1 MKKLIYLISFLFSF
15 NLSAKEIKPELKN
28 YEIISD
34 ELSKFISKNKYVVE
48 GTVYDFYSKEILS
61 DVDIVAG
68 SKRLKS
74 NKKGVFKIKTNIR
87 NKHLVFS
94 KLNYKETYFE
104 DYEFKGKHHIHVKI
118 YLIHSQYIEEQQF
131 QVKKPV
137 IYFYSYQEQ
146 EINFNFTPHGKLIF
160 SYPKAELQNELSA
173 NTSDL
178 NIAENTYSWKLS
190 LKDNQIIN
198 LADQKKYPYLFWES
212 EQKNVQFKATKN
224 LPSKGDLSGVF
235 TYDGEFVESKNI
247 LSFLDSTLTKLGFNA
262 TEKTD
267 FITFWAP
274 QMQEKSYYFIQFLQ
288 DEGCEQFASY
298 DISPKPNKVNRFY
311 LLYTGVEQINPK
323 IKTKK
328 QNLNPLTRKNFYL
341 VDWGGIE
348 LKEENLRF

>member
-15 NLSAKEIKPELKN
+15 NLSAKEVKPELKN

-34 ELSKFISKNKYVVE
+34 KTSKFISKNKFVVE
-48 GTVYDFYSKEILS
+48 GTVYDFYTKEILA
-61 DVDIVAG
+61 DVDIFDG
-68 SKRLKS
+68 DKTKKSSK
-74 NKKGVFKIKTNIR
+74 NGTFKIKTNIK
-87 NKHLVFS
+87 NTHLVFS
-94 KLNYKETYFE
+94 KLAYKPSYFE
-104 DYEFKGKHHIHVKI
+104 DYEFLGKHHIRVKI
-118 YLIHSQYIEEQQF
+118 FLINSQQIEEQQF

-137 IYFYSYQEQ
+137 IYFYSFQEQ

-160 SYPKAELQNELSA
+160 SYPKAELESELSA
-173 NTSDL
+173 NRTDL
-178 NIAENTYSWKLS
+178 NVSENTYSWKVS
-190 LKDNQIIN
+190 YKNNQLTN

-212 EQKNVQFKATKN
+212 EQNNVQFKATIN
-224 LPSKGDLSGVF
+224 PPSKRDFPAVF
-235 TYDGEFVESKNI
+235 TYDGEFVSSKNI

-274 QMQEKSYYFIQFLQ
+274 QMQDKPYYFIQFLQ
-288 DEGCEQFASY
+288 DDACNQFASY
-298 DISPKPNKVNRFY
+298 EITPKPDKVNRFY
-311 LLYTGVEQINPK
+311 MLFAGLEQINPQ

-328 QNLNPLTRKNFYL
+328 QNLNPLSRKNFYL